1 MKAKEQPLDDRA
13 MRHFIRE
20 GYVTLRSALPSAFH
34 ERMHAALDTLE
45 EGGPRGHNNLLPCVP
60 ELARLLEEPMVRGAL
75 ASILGP
81 GYHLHFHR
89 HDHFQFPGAAQPL
102 HKDGDNHSHHAVD
115 GLRRMHRTRFAMLFY
130 YPQDTPLE
138 KGPTGIVPRSHYVP
152 RRALEAARRTL
163 TEHHRRIR
171 REIEAELGA
180 NAASSDGRRMWERRE
195 RQLRAQHPHLFAKLK
210 ALDEPWEAAKVPL
223 VGAAGTVT
231 IVHFDMVH
239 GRYSA
244 NTTDEPRH
252 MVKFLFT
259 RRREPL
265 EASWHHDGQPWPAE
279 QDALDPVWRGMWNWH
294 RGADRGKADGPT
306 PPVGNLASEDDREAL
321 AAAYSLGLA
330 GEVSPLLDAF
340 RSQDIG
346 LRTMAAYGLVAA
358 EAAAVPA
365 LLRVLAQANAEDA
378 ARVID
383 VLGDIGPPACAAL
396 PALRE
401 ALAHR
406 DVNVRR
412 YAVEAIGTVAQR
424 QPTPAHHLA
433 APLMDDDAL
442 VRANAALAA
451 ARLAEDFDDADD
463 LVPALRANLAH
474 WHHHVRG
481 WAIEAL
487 LRLPSPLATEAAIAH
502 LRTAR
507 WEPMPKSG
515 DVPPGATVPKRAPT
529 TGQ

>member
-1 MKAKEQPLDDRA
+1 
-13 MRHFIRE
+13 
-20 GYVTLRSALPSAFH
+20 
-34 ERMHAALDTLE
+34 
-45 EGGPRGHNNLLPCVP
+45 
-60 ELARLLEEPMVRGAL
+60 
-75 ASILGP
+75 
-81 GYHLHFHR
+81 
-89 HDHFQFPGAAQPL
+89 
-102 HKDGDNHSHHAVD
+102 
-115 GLRRMHRTRFAMLFY
+115 
-130 YPQDTPLE
+130 
-138 KGPTGIVPRSHYVP
+138 
-152 RRALEAARRTL
+152 
-163 TEHHRRIR
+163 
-171 REIEAELGA
+171 
-180 NAASSDGRRMWERRE
+180 
-195 RQLRAQHPHLFAKLK
+195 
-210 ALDEPWEAAKVPL
+210 
-223 VGAAGTVT
+223 
-231 IVHFDMVH
+231 
-239 GRYSA
+239 
-244 NTTDEPRH
+244 
-252 MVKFLFT
+252 
-259 RRREPL
+259 
-265 EASWHHDGQPWPAE
+265 
-279 QDALDPVWRGMWNWH
+279 
-294 RGADRGKADGPT
+294 
-306 PPVGNLASEDDREAL
+306 
-321 AAAYSLGLA
+321 
-330 GEVSPLLDAF
+330 
-340 RSQDIG
+340 
-346 LRTMAAYGLVAA
+346 MAAYGLVAA

-502 LRTAR
+502 LHTAR
-507 WEPMPKSG
+507 WEPKPKSG
-515 DVPPGATVPKRAPT
+515 DVPPGATVPKRALT